1 MLYTSHFVQVILYM
15 ELIDKLLRSC
25 KEYSDSISSTKS
37 TNTSIY
43 TLHSVLVV
51 QRYIEVSLFKKK
63 EICHSIDYRIHFF
76 LLYREECSSKGG
88 SSEGSCASGFGVCC
102 ISKLNK
108 IHKLYYV
115 YFCKVDQIQRC
126 QTILR

>member
-1 MLYTSHFVQVILYM
+1 M
-15 ELIDKLLRSC
+15 ELMDKLLRSC
-25 KEYSDSISSTKS
+25 KEYSDSRSSTKS

-76 LLYREECSSKGG
+76 ALQGRMFK
-88 SSEGSCASGFGVCC
+88 
-102 ISKLNK
+102 
-108 IHKLYYV
+108 
-115 YFCKVDQIQRC
+115 QRRF
-126 QTILR
+126 Q